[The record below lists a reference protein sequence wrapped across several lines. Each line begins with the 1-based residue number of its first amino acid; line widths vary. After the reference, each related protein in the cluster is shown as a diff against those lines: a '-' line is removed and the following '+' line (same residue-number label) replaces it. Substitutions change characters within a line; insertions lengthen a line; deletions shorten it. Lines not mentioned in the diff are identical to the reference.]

1 MLARTALFLVLLT
14 PTAQAAAFDNLKD
27 DLSTCLR
34 FEAGDARA
42 QRGAS
47 MAVKINF
54 ALDRCGVEI
63 ERLERAD
70 GRRLRGDGGISPS
83 TRAVIESAFRSGGG
97 GTRNVGMR
105 Y

>member
-14 PTAQAAAFDNLKD
+14 STAQAAAFDNLKD

-34 FEAGDARA
+34 FELDGAKA
-42 QRGAS
+42 QRAAIS
-47 MAVKINF
+47 SKINF

-70 GRRLRGDGGISPS
+70 GRRIRGDGGLSPS
-83 TRAVIESAFRSGGG
+83 TRGVIESVFNGSGGG
-97 GTRNVGMR
+97 RTRNVGMR